1 MRSSVR
7 LTLFGLNY
15 LKYGGSYPSGLTPVA
30 DLRHAYGVGREKL
43 RLIVENYMKKG
54 LSGKR
59 KQRSDTGET
68 VFNCQK
74 KRDSQLT
81 PYYYYKKLQRKRHY
95 DTTLTHSQLSSSF
108 RALPADVH
116 RQCVHG
122 ADQLKGIM
130 ANIDGEMKRVMGQTN
145 GNVSWARLAEL
156 VAGGENQIQP
166 VSYRA
171 LRKEVMSRDDFRYV
185 HVYQ

>member
-1 MRSSVR
+1 M
-7 LTLFGLNY
+7 
-15 LKYGGSYPSGLTPVA
+15 
-30 DLRHAYGVGREKL
+30 HW
-43 RLIVENYMKKG
+43 
-54 LSGKR
+54 
-59 KQRSDTGET
+59 
-68 VFNCQK
+68 
-74 KRDSQLT
+74 
-81 PYYYYKKLQRKRHY
+81 
-95 DTTLTHSQLSSSF
+95 
-108 RALPADVH
+108 
-116 RQCVHG
+116 QCVHG